1 MQVVLKDG
9 YVYSYAITGEL
20 DEGITVSEEDMETI
34 NLNFFQQ
41 HYGSYKLVDGSLVY
55 DEEKDKQIAEE
66 NELERLRILREKECF
81 SVINRGQAWYNSLTS
96 EQSAELQEWYQAWLN
111 VTETKEIPE
120 KPDWI

>member
-1 MQVVLKDG
+1 MEIVLKDG

-20 DEGITVSEEDMETI
+20 EDGITVSKEDMETI
-34 NLNFFQQ
+34 NLNFFEQ
-41 HYGSYKLVDGSLVY
+41 HYSSYKLVNGSLVY

-81 SVINRGQAWYNSLTS
+81 SVINRGQAWYNSLTP
-96 EQSAELQEWYQAWLN
+96 EQAQELQSWYYAWLN

-120 KPDWI
+120 KPSWI